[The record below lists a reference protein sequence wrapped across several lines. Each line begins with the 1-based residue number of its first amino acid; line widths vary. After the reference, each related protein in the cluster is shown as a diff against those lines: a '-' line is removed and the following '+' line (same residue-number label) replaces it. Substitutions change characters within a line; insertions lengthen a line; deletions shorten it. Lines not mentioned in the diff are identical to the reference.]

1 MEARAH
7 IYNDYDPMQEFLSM
21 PPEERCEL
29 IDGHIVMMAPASM
42 RHNDICEELAFQL
55 NLYLRGKKC
64 KVYHNNAGVELRR
77 NKKRPT
83 VLIPDIVVVCD
94 RSKIKPW
101 GCDGVPDMVIEVSS
115 PSSGRHDSIRK
126 FNLYRTAGVRE
137 YWIVRPDEKMI
148 TVCLLQNGEYFT
160 RFYDRETSPL
170 SITVLDNCM
179 VDLHLV
185 FPENLRL

>member
-1 MEARAH
+1 MSIFTFEDYLAWEEVPGIRHEILGGIVYDMAAPSDEHQRICYELGRQIGNYLLGKTCEAR
-7 IYNDYDPMQEFLSM
+7 P
-21 PPEERCEL
+21 
-29 IDGHIVMMAPASM
+29 APYAV
-42 RHNDICEELAFQL
+42 RL
-55 NLYLRGKKC
+55 NATN
-64 KVYHNNAGVELRR
+64 VVE
-77 NKKRPT
+77 
-83 VLIPDIVVVCD
+83 PDLTIVCD